1 MRDRPAKHKMIEA
14 PVACKTAQAGLQSRP
29 PVKGSGTAFESR
41 LGDSRPCPVR
51 ENGKDSR

>member
-1 MRDRPAKHKMIEA
+1 MWDRPAKHKMIEA